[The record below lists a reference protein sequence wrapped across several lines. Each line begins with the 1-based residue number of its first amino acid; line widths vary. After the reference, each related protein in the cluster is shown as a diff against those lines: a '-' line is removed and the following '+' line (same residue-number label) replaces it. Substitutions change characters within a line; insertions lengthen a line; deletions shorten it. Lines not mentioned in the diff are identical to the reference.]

1 MIKLSD
7 KTKKTLNMIGGIFS
21 YILIG
26 FTVVILLITI
36 ITIAPSNR
44 NESEKFLFG
53 YKFYVVTS
61 DSMSKT
67 DFDAGDLICVKKI
80 DPDDLEVGD
89 IISYVSEYAGNYGS
103 IVTHKIREKNEISE
117 CILRVEN
124 NEIKNYCVF
133 SGTKDNR
140 LIQMGIE
147 NLLDGD
153 FLEKSMDYAFKNL
166 NAHTI
171 TIFSDGD
178 NSNLEKKGFESLG
191 KENGITTYVK
201 EKEMNIEIEKVR

>member
-7 KTKKTLNMIGGIFS
+7 KTKKTLNIIGGIFS

-26 FTVVILLITI
+26 FTVVIMLITI

-53 YKFYVVTS
+53 YKFYIVTS

-80 DPDDLEVGD
+80 DPDNLEVGD

-117 CILRVEN
+117 GEYQFITYGTTTNMNDILP
-124 NEIKNYCVF
+124 I
-133 SGTKDNR
+133 S
-140 LIQMGIE
+140 
-147 NLLDGD
+147 
-153 FLEKSMDYAFKNL
+153 
-166 NAHTI
+166 
-171 TIFSDGD
+171 
-178 NSNLEKKGFESLG
+178 ESQVLG
-191 KENGITTYVK
+191 KYVYSFPKVGKIFIFMKTIPGYIFLILFPFLILIGYLGYCWIKIYKQYKKELNNMKEEDIDNEN
-201 EKEMNIEIEKVR
+201 